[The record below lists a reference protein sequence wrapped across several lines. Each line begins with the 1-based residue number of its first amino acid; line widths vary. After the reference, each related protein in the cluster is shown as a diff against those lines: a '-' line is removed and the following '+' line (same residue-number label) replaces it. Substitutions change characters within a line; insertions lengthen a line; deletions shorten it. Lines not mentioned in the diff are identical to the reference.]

1 MLVLTLKLVE
11 GVQLLVELV
20 LSQLDLVTVSL
31 YHDLLNLVLL
41 DMLIDS
47 ILFSWSKRG
56 QLIEPI
62 SSRLH
67 IVTVER
73 DAKRLTDLWVIYLE
87 HVLILL
93 FLELLL

>member
-47 ILFSWSKRG
+47 ILFSWGKRG
-56 QLIEPI
+56 QLVEPI
-62 SSRLH
+62 SPRLH